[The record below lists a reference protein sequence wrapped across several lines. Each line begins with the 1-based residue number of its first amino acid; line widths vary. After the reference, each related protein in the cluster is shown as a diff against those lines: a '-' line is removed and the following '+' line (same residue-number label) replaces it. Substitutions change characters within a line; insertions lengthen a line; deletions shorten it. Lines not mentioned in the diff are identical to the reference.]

1 MDNYNALLHMVHIID
16 SGLQTSLLVEAF
28 NIQLAVP
35 SVTKQLKRSTI
46 CSFPVFLLN
55 NSGFTCC

>member
-46 CSFPVFLLN
+46 C
-55 NSGFTCC
+55 